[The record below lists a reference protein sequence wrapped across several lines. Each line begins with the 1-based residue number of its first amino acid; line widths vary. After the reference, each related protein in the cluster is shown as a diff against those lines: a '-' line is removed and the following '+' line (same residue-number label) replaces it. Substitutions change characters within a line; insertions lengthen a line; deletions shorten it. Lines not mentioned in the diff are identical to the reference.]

1 MASRTTSKQAAR
13 RRAKT
18 TAVDDRSARPRRAKA
33 PEAAPPSLAW
43 RAGTPAPADVAPYPL
58 VAVDVLWAAVAS
70 ATIYQATPAAPLVAP
85 NLIGALEPGHDAVAV
100 ETSGEPVHDAAVLE
114 TSSEL
119 EHDVASVDAS
129 GELEPSRAAPT
140 VAVKSE
146 RHPSRDLAAER
157 QRQIALRAYAI
168 AEASGFRM
176 APFDAWLYAERAI
189 VASEFAAGLTRT
201 SGACRS
207 A

>member
-1 MASRTTSKQAAR
+1 MATRTTSKQAAR

-43 RAGTPAPADVAPYPL
+43 RAGPPAPADVAPYPL

-70 ATIYQATPAAPLVAP
+70 ATIYRATPAAPLVAP
-85 NLIGALEPGHDAVAV
+85 NLISALEQGHDAVAV
-100 ETSGEPVHDAAVLE
+100 EPSAEPVHDA
-114 TSSEL
+114 
-119 EHDVASVDAS
+119 ASVDAS
-129 GELEPSRAAPT
+129 GELEPSRGAPT
-140 VAVKSE
+140 VEAKSE
-146 RHPSRDLAAER
+146 RHPSRDVAAER

-189 VASEFAAGLTRT
+189 VASEIAAGLTRT
-201 SGACRS
+201 SGAYRS

>member
-1 MASRTTSKQAAR
+1 MATRTTSKQAAR

-43 RAGTPAPADVAPYPL
+43 RAGATAPADVAPYPL

-70 ATIYQATPAAPLVAP
+70 AAPYRATPTAPLVAP
-85 NLIGALEPGHDAVAV
+85 NLTGELEPGHDAVVIEA
-100 ETSGEPVHDAAVLE
+100 SCEPAHNAAAIE
-114 TSSEL
+114 
-119 EHDVASVDAS
+119 A
-129 GELEPSRAAPT
+129 
-140 VAVKSE
+140 KSK
-146 RHPSRDLAAER
+146 RHESRDEAAGR

-189 VASEFAAGLTRT
+189 VASEIAAGLTRT